1 MILNPKLRIKTE
13 QSHIVIY
20 VLICKDNNRL
30 EKTIPEKI
38 YNLVKLTELV
48 LGKRDMLNTT
58 L

>member
-38 YNLVKLTELV
+38 YKLVKLTELV